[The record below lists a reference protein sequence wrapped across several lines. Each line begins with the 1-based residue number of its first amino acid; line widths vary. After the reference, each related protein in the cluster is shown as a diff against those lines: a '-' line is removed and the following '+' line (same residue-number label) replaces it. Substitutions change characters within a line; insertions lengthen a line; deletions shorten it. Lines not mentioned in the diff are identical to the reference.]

1 MSVFAPAKS
10 ILLVE
15 DEPTLQRILGSVLGD
30 AGHRVEAVGTA
41 EQALERLDDGADVDL
56 VLTDKNLPRRNGLEL
71 LAELRAAE
79 RAGRRPI
86 GVVMVTGYPSRDS
99 VAQALGDDVD
109 GYLIKPFRS
118 LSQTVEQVQ
127 RVLDADLVARRAA
140 TALARRIAA
149 ALRGDDALGA
159 VGGTA
164 VSVLGLENAARAL
177 RAAGAV
183 VGDVATLH
191 TATVVVASRIE
202 DLVVAS
208 QQRPGISCVLVDAGA
223 TFADIVELIG
233 IGGGVVVDGHLIAGG
248 EL

>member
-1 MSVFAPAKS
+1 MSVFAPTKS

-41 EQALERLDDGADVDL
+41 EQAIERLDDGADVDL
-56 VLTDKNLPRRNGLEL
+56 VLTDKNLPRKNGLEL
-71 LAELRAAE
+71 LSELRAAE

-99 VAQALGDDVD
+99 AAQALADDAD

-118 LSQTVEQVQ
+118 LSHAVDQVQ
-127 RVLDADLVARRAA
+127 RVLDADLVLRRAG

-149 ALRGDDALGA
+149 VLRGGSDTLAG
-159 VGGTA
+159 VT
-164 VSVLGLENAARAL
+164 VSVLGVDAAVAVL
-177 RAAGAV
+177 ANSGAT
-183 VGDVATLH
+183 VGDRASVTGAS
-191 TATVVVASRIE
+191 VVVASRVE

-208 QQRPGISCVLVDAGA
+208 RDRAGVACVLVDAGA

-233 IGGGVVVDGHLIAGG
+233 AGGGVIVDGHLIAAGQP
-248 EL
+248 